1 MPVDLSRMMVTDSTL
16 QLLLVRYACICQRW
30 PELVLRVS
38 SGGYGGKTEV
48 WMECGRMD
56 TYVGLGEV
64 RVKPK
69 EDNMRARVAGD
80 EPLLVVRASA
90 TLVGA
95 VILVVAA
102 LFVVL
107 AAVVVG
113 IVPTL
118 GLIIALI

>member
-1 MPVDLSRMMVTDSTL
+1 
-16 QLLLVRYACICQRW
+16 
-30 PELVLRVS
+30 
-38 SGGYGGKTEV
+38 
-48 WMECGRMD
+48 MECGRMD

-69 EDNMRARVAGD
+69 EDNVRARVARD
-80 EPLLVVRASA
+80 EPLLVVRGSA

-113 IVPTL
+113 IVPAL
-118 GLIIALI
+118 GLIIALV